1 MVTGLQDRRN
11 LLTARVFFDATTR
24 PSTNSED
31 ILPQE
36 GGHDADHSVFS
47 VFAQLF
53 PEIVGASSAGAHN
66 RRMRLHRLHFNKIGY
81 TIYLKE
87 QSRRVP
93 NNKGKQGRP
102 GYGFR
107 LARWRNTVDDD
118 QDRNHC
124 ETMLRSISCDELL
137 IDRIKRV
144 VQDYHNLWEKVR
156 RSSRPAGPG
165 RPRRLNSDA
174 PAYTQKYARAGH
186 ALLASTIS
194 ACPHDL
200 WAVDAGAVGVRAQAA
215 KVLQALKRNKDPR
228 PQTTTIHLCFKSK
241 HIATLT
247 HPVSTTGTFASLP
260 EEPP

>member
-1 MVTGLQDRRN
+1 MVQGLQDSHN
-11 LLTARVFFDATTR
+11 LRIARVFFDATTR
-24 PSTNSED
+24 LSTDRED

-53 PEIVGASSAGAHN
+53 PEIAGASSAGMHN
-66 RRMRLHRLHFNKIGY
+66 RRMRLHFNRIGY

-93 NNKGKQGRP
+93 NHKGKQGRP

-107 LARWRNTVDDD
+107 LARWRNTMEND
-118 QDRNHC
+118 QDRIHC

-137 IDRIKRV
+137 IDRVKRV
-144 VQDYHNLWEKVR
+144 VQEYRNQWEKVR

-165 RPRRLNSDA
+165 RPRRLKEDA
-174 PAYTQKYARAGH
+174 PTHKQTYARIGH
-186 ALLASTIS
+186 FLLASTIS
-194 ACPHDL
+194 ARPLDL
-200 WAVDAGAVGVRAQAA
+200 WAADSQEVKVRAQPA
-215 KVLQALKRNKDPR
+215 KFQALQHTKESESRK
-228 PQTTTIHLCFKSK
+228 QTTTIHLSFQSK

-247 HPVSTTGTFASLP
+247 FPGCTTGSFTSPP
-260 EEPP
+260 EESP